1 MEGLGLGDSIGMWLL
16 MWDGLELGG
25 VGGGVLGC
33 LGTCRWGDCLELG
46 GRSLLRG
53 LLRVRP
59 REVGS
64 NGMWLLMSGLGFFQ
78 GLRQGRDWL
87 GLGGGAAD
95 ACG

>member
-1 MEGLGLGDSIGMWLL
+1 MWLL

-33 LGTCRWGDCLELG
+33 LGTCKCGVW
-46 GRSLLRG
+46 
-53 LLRVRP
+53 P